1 MCLSNFL
8 LRLLFVVVLGIRSAL
23 LLDLFAAL
31 FWLLELEASE
41 SSHSLTAAVNVSS
54 GHTLGNLDLN
64 VALMK

>member
-8 LRLLFVVVLGIRSAL
+8 LRLLLFVVVLGIRLSAAL

-54 GHTLGNLDLN
+54 GHTLN

>member
-54 GHTLGNLDLN
+54 GHTLN